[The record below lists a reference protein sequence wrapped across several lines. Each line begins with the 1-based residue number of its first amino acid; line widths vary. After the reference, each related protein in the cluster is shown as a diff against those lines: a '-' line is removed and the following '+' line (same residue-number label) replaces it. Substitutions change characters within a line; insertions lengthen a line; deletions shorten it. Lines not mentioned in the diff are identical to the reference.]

1 MKTLFILFI
10 GLVATLRASPDSS
23 SVVGVYAQTSGTEA
37 IMLTLLS
44 NGNYLARWDLDIFP
58 NYGSA
63 SGTWLIDG
71 DEVRLSPKR
80 EDGHLKGYLRILY
93 PRQVK
98 GRKALLR
105 KEDLLQEE
113 NPYFYFYL
121 KKVPA
126 QPPAPPPKSVTLTV
140 P

>member
-1 MKTLFILFI
+1 MKLLFILFV
-10 GLVATLRASPDSS
+10 GLVATLRASPDSP
-23 SVVGVYAQTSGTEA
+23 SVAGAYVQNSGTQA

-58 NYGSA
+58 NFGSA

-80 EDGHLKGYLRILY
+80 EEGHLKGYLHVLY
-93 PRQVK
+93 SRQIK

-105 KEDLLQEE
+105 KEDLSQEDDLF
-113 NPYFYFYL
+113 FYFYL
-121 KKVPA
+121 KKVPT
-126 QPPAPPPKSVTLTV
+126 QPPAPPLTSVTLAA